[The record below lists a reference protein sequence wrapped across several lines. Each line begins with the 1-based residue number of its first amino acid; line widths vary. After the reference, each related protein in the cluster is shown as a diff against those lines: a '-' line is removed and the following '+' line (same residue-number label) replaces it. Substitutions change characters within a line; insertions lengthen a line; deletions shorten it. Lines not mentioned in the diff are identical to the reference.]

1 MGAYCN
7 ANRKIYFSN
16 NQIDLINNLEEEI
29 SQLKLRRKEEIEDNL
44 KNNVPLHKRLKIDL
58 IPSCEQIL
66 ENLRVISIP
75 DNLFDDARTIL
86 SSFFNYV
93 EDDDYENAIKIK
105 NEYNAKFP
113 SQPYESI
120 TETLPERKEIKL
132 DSGEESKKPL
142 NDVKS

>member
-16 NQIDLINNLEEEI
+16 NQIELIKNLEEEI
-29 SQLKLRRKEEIEDNL
+29 NQLKLKRKEEIEDNL
-44 KNNVPLHKRLKIDL
+44 KSNVILQKCMKLDL

-75 DNLFDDARTIL
+75 DNLFEDAKTLL
-86 SSFFNYV
+86 SSFYNYV

-105 NEYNAKFP
+105 NEYNAKFR
-113 SQPYESI
+113 SQPNEKVS
-120 TETLPERKEIKL
+120 ETLPESKETKL
-132 DSGEESKKPL
+132 DSGEESKKPQ